1 MNRPSSR
8 PAGGK
13 NFALPAFLLGA
24 ASFAAGLVDYYFPNL
39 VTAVSL
45 TGLLCGLVGI
55 VLAVLVRKSTHKE
68 RFPFS
73 ALALVLSIVGIIWN
87 LSFFIICTVCSV
99 NPLA

>member
-8 PAGGK
+8 PTGGK
-13 NFALPAFLLGA
+13 SFGPLAFLLGA

-45 TGLLCGLVGI
+45 LGLLCGLIGI
-55 VLAVLVRKSTHKE
+55 VLAILVRKSTRKE

-73 ALALVLSIVGIIWN
+73 ALALVLSIIGIIWN
-87 LSFFIICTVCSV
+87 LSFFIICTICSV
-99 NPLA
+99 TPLA